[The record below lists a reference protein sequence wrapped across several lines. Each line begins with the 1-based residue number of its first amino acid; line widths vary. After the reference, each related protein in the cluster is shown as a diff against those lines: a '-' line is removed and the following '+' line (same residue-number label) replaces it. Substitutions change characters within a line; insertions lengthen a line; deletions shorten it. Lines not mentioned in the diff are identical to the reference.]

1 MDAVSWWT
9 LILIFLVMCRMS
21 VTKPEP
27 SKNVVIAAARLGYV
41 AGMTGMTEEELM
53 KELDKA
59 YEDLN

>member
-1 MDAVSWWT
+1 MDAVFWWT
-9 LILIFLVMCRMS
+9 LILILLVICRMS

-27 SKNVVIAAARLGYV
+27 HKAVVVAAARLGYV

-59 YEDLN
+59 YEEID